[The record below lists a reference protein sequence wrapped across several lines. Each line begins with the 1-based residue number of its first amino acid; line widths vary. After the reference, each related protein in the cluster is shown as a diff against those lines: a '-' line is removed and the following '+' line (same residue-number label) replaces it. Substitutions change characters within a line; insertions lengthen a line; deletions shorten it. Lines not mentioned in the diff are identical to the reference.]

1 MEENGKDTA
10 YMLVLSDITSEKE
23 KENELVIAER
33 MLESALS
40 YIDGGFLEWDILS
53 NKLYVSLIEI
63 FKILKLSMLKNIK
76 ICMLLRTFLTVYLR

>member
-1 MEENGKDTA
+1 M
-10 YMLVLSDITSEKE
+10 E

-53 NKLYVSLIEI
+53 NKLYVSLIRNLQDTEI
-63 FKILKLSMLKNIK
+63 VDVKEYKNMHVIES
-76 ICMLLRTFLTVYLR
+76 FH

>member
-1 MEENGKDTA
+1 
-10 YMLVLSDITSEKE
+10 MLVLSDITSEKE

-53 NKLYVSLIEI
+53 NKLYVSLIRN
-63 FKILKLSMLKNIK
+63 LS
-76 ICMLLRTFLTVYLR
+76 RY